1 MIFQILK
8 SRSFILKNEDYF
20 CTLSQQQRLTM
31 PFENKQVTI
40 VTIFLDF
47 SLFPLSQ
54 AEDYRPRLNPRYVV
68 NKMHIANF
76 LVHTSKALDS
86 STCYNTCKVPL
97 LYIST
102 HTYNKEA
109 F

>member
-1 MIFQILK
+1 MYFKDYEVTKEMEKQRNIFFGFFRFFMNFEKPL
-8 SRSFILKNEDYF
+8 YF

-68 NKMHIANF
+68 NKMHIAN
-76 LVHTSKALDS
+76 
-86 STCYNTCKVPL
+86 
-97 LYIST
+97 
-102 HTYNKEA
+102 
-109 F
+109 

>member
-1 MIFQILK
+1 MYFKDYEVTKEMEEQRNIF
-8 SRSFILKNEDYF
+8 FGFFMN
-20 CTLSQQQRLTM
+20 
-31 PFENKQVTI
+31 FENKQVTI

-54 AEDYRPRLNPRYVV
+54 TEDYHPRLNPRYVV